1 MLLLLF
7 RCHSPIRSHAASFSS
22 SEGYIRGG
30 ARSRNH
36 VTISHVLHASICAP
50 VHGRPHSG
58 AMAVEDSRVESQF
71 NNAQVILDELKMR
84 RKRLWGGRHSQ
95 KSPAFCFLYRGWEQF
110 DQCFGSGR
118 DPWDS
123 EPNHELSACRT
134 SR

>member
-7 RCHSPIRSHAASFSS
+7 RCYSPIRSHAASFSS

-71 NNAQVILDELKMR
+71 NNAQVILDEFENEKEKGM
-84 RKRLWGGRHSQ
+84 GGE
-95 KSPAFCFLYRGWEQF
+95 A
-110 DQCFGSGR
+110 
-118 DPWDS
+118 
-123 EPNHELSACRT
+123 
-134 SR
+134 

>member
-7 RCHSPIRSHAASFSS
+7 RCHTPIRSHAASFSS

-58 AMAVEDSRVESQF
+58 AMAVEDSPVESQF
-71 NNAQVILDELKMR
+71 DNAQVILDEFENEKEKGMGGVV
-84 RKRLWGGRHSQ
+84 KRAPRSASYIVVGNSSTSASARAGTLGIRNQIMKFRFAVPRGR
-95 KSPAFCFLYRGWEQF
+95 
-110 DQCFGSGR
+110 
-118 DPWDS
+118 
-123 EPNHELSACRT
+123 
-134 SR
+134 